1 MLQLCRHIK
10 TSGHRCAG
18 IALRGNRYCYHH
30 DHLHIERRSSGLRS
44 LIRTPTPSQTT
55 TPTYDFG
62 TIPVPAAPPS
72 PDSEPNP
79 PYPVSLEF
87 PEDPAAILTNIYR
100 VTNLLV
106 QGQIDRPTANSV
118 TYGMQVCL
126 TALSGKSSG
135 KSLFEPASQT
145 HSQTHSQ
152 SRSRNDSGDGDSETT
167 YFDRSNPHHC
177 GLTSR
182 PPRHPHP

>member
-62 TIPVPAAPPS
+62 TIPVPVAPPR

-79 PYPVSLEF
+79 PYPVTLEF

-126 TALSGKSSG
+126 TALSGKA
-135 KSLFEPASQT
+135 LFDPAPAAPSF
-145 HSQTHSQ
+145 
-152 SRSRNDSGDGDSETT
+152 RSRNTDSGDDSEPT
-167 YFDRSNPHHC
+167 YSDPGANPSSPVSRS
-177 GLTSR
+177 
-182 PPRHPHP
+182 